1 MFKLL
6 MLLSA
11 LVFTAFVFAT
21 LVFTNSV
28 WADDIKKDCVY
39 ARDIQQFEVLDEG
52 TLLLHGKFDRL
63 WVNRLHTRCAGL
75 RKNMIISVSRFGS
88 QICANDRITAT
99 DRGAVSGEGPVAS
112 CRLGEFEAV
121 DTEQLAAL
129 RASLAEKRSH
139 AES

>member
-1 MFKLL
+1 MLKLL

-11 LVFTAFVFAT
+11 LVFTA
-21 LVFTNSV
+21 LVFTALVFTESV

-52 TLLLHGKFDRL
+52 TLLLDGKFDRI
-63 WVNRLHTRCAGL
+63 WVNRLRTHCAGL

-99 DRGAVSGEGPVAS
+99 DRGAVAGEGPVAS
-112 CRLGEFEAV
+112 CRLGKFEPV
-121 DTEQLAAL
+121 DPEQLAAL
-129 RASLAEKRSH
+129 RASLAEKRGHDKS
-139 AES
+139 